1 MRRKFKKNRE
11 ESEINITPMLDIVF
25 IMLIFFIVTTS
36 FVKEISIDVNRPA
49 KSPIKEQKKSEVI
62 SVRISGE
69 GQIFVQDRLIT
80 LDAVRANIESNL
92 ALKPQA
98 SVVVVSDR
106 EADAGFLVKVIDSEI
121 NITPMMDIVFIMLIF
136 FIVTTSFIK
145 ETGIDP
151 NRPEAETA
159 MRAEQGNILIAIS
172 PNDQIWMNKNQ
183 IQLESVRILMEA
195 AHAEN
200 PESSVVIVADELAS
214 TGLVID
220 IMDQIRLGGIS
231 KVSLSAKEK

>member
-69 GQIFVQDRLIT
+69 GQIFVQDRLVT

-106 EADAGFLVKVIDSEI
+106 EADAGFLVKVIDQSRLAGAR
-121 NITPMMDIVFIMLIF
+121 NISL
-136 FIVTTSFIK
+136 
-145 ETGIDP
+145 
-151 NRPEAETA
+151 
-159 MRAEQGNILIAIS
+159 
-172 PNDQIWMNKNQ
+172 
-183 IQLESVRILMEA
+183 A
-195 AHAEN
+195 A
-200 PESSVVIVADELAS
+200 
-214 TGLVID
+214 
-220 IMDQIRLGGIS
+220 Q
-231 KVSLSAKEK
+231 K

>member
-25 IMLIFFIVTTS
+25 IMLICFIVTTS
-36 FVKEISIDVNRPA
+36 FVKEISIDVNRPT

-98 SVVVVSDR
+98 TVVVVSDR
-106 EADAGFLVKVIDSEI
+106 EADAGFLVKVIDQS
-121 NITPMMDIVFIMLIF
+121 
-136 FIVTTSFIK
+136 
-145 ETGIDP
+145 
-151 NRPEAETA
+151 R
-159 MRAEQGNILIAIS
+159 
-172 PNDQIWMNKNQ
+172 
-183 IQLESVRILMEA
+183 
-195 AHAEN
+195 
-200 PESSVVIVADELAS
+200 LA
-214 TGLVID
+214 GA
-220 IMDQIRLGGIS
+220 RN
-231 KVSLSAKEK
+231 VSLAAQK

>member
-36 FVKEISIDVNRPA
+36 FVKEISIDVNRPT

-62 SVRISGE
+62 SVRISAE

-98 SVVVVSDR
+98 TVVVVSDR
-106 EADAGFLVKVIDSEI
+106 EADAGFLVKAIDQS
-121 NITPMMDIVFIMLIF
+121 
-136 FIVTTSFIK
+136 
-145 ETGIDP
+145 
-151 NRPEAETA
+151 R
-159 MRAEQGNILIAIS
+159 
-172 PNDQIWMNKNQ
+172 
-183 IQLESVRILMEA
+183 
-195 AHAEN
+195 
-200 PESSVVIVADELAS
+200 LA
-214 TGLVID
+214 GA
-220 IMDQIRLGGIS
+220 RN
-231 KVSLSAKEK
+231 VSLAAQK

>member
-36 FVKEISIDVNRPA
+36 FVKEISIDVNRPT

-98 SVVVVSDR
+98 TVVVVSDR
-106 EADAGFLVKVIDSEI
+106 EADAGFLVKVIDQS
-121 NITPMMDIVFIMLIF
+121 
-136 FIVTTSFIK
+136 
-145 ETGIDP
+145 
-151 NRPEAETA
+151 R
-159 MRAEQGNILIAIS
+159 
-172 PNDQIWMNKNQ
+172 
-183 IQLESVRILMEA
+183 
-195 AHAEN
+195 
-200 PESSVVIVADELAS
+200 LA
-214 TGLVID
+214 GA
-220 IMDQIRLGGIS
+220 RN
-231 KVSLSAKEK
+231 VSLAAQK

>member
-25 IMLIFFIVTTS
+25 IILIFFNVTTS
-36 FVKEISIDVNRPA
+36 FVKEISIDVNRPT

-98 SVVVVSDR
+98 TVVVVSDR
-106 EADAGFLVKVIDSEI
+106 EADAGFLVKVIDQS
-121 NITPMMDIVFIMLIF
+121 
-136 FIVTTSFIK
+136 
-145 ETGIDP
+145 
-151 NRPEAETA
+151 R
-159 MRAEQGNILIAIS
+159 
-172 PNDQIWMNKNQ
+172 
-183 IQLESVRILMEA
+183 
-195 AHAEN
+195 
-200 PESSVVIVADELAS
+200 LA
-214 TGLVID
+214 GA
-220 IMDQIRLGGIS
+220 RN
-231 KVSLSAKEK
+231 VSLAAKK

>member
-36 FVKEISIDVNRPA
+36 FVKEISIDVNRPT

-62 SVRISGE
+62 SVRISAE

-98 SVVVVSDR
+98 TVVVVSDR
-106 EADAGFLVKVIDSEI
+106 EADAGFLVKVIDQSR
-121 NITPMMDIVFIMLIF
+121 LA
-136 FIVTTSFIK
+136 
-145 ETGIDP
+145 G
-151 NRPEAETA
+151 A
-159 MRAEQGNILIAIS
+159 
-172 PNDQIWMNKNQ
+172 
-183 IQLESVRILMEA
+183 RI
-195 AHAEN
+195 
-200 PESSVVIVADELAS
+200 
-214 TGLVID
+214 
-220 IMDQIRLGGIS
+220 
-231 KVSLSAKEK
+231 VSLAAQK

>member
-1 MRRKFKKNRE
+1 MRRRFKKNRE

-36 FVKEISIDVNRPA
+36 FVKEISIDVNRPT

-62 SVRISGE
+62 SVRISAE

-106 EADAGFLVKVIDSEI
+106 EADAGFLVKVIDQS
-121 NITPMMDIVFIMLIF
+121 
-136 FIVTTSFIK
+136 
-145 ETGIDP
+145 
-151 NRPEAETA
+151 R
-159 MRAEQGNILIAIS
+159 
-172 PNDQIWMNKNQ
+172 
-183 IQLESVRILMEA
+183 
-195 AHAEN
+195 
-200 PESSVVIVADELAS
+200 LA
-214 TGLVID
+214 GA
-220 IMDQIRLGGIS
+220 RN
-231 KVSLSAKEK
+231 VSLAAQK

>member
-36 FVKEISIDVNRPA
+36 FVKEISIDVNRPT

-62 SVRISGE
+62 SVRISAE

-98 SVVVVSDR
+98 TVVVVSDR
-106 EADAGFLVKVIDSEI
+106 EADAGFLVKVIDQS
-121 NITPMMDIVFIMLIF
+121 
-136 FIVTTSFIK
+136 
-145 ETGIDP
+145 
-151 NRPEAETA
+151 R
-159 MRAEQGNILIAIS
+159 
-172 PNDQIWMNKNQ
+172 
-183 IQLESVRILMEA
+183 
-195 AHAEN
+195 
-200 PESSVVIVADELAS
+200 LA
-214 TGLVID
+214 GA
-220 IMDQIRLGGIS
+220 RN
-231 KVSLSAKEK
+231 VSLAAKK